1 MNRSSSNSAKRE
13 PRPFLGVMFQCCGT
27 YGRIYRNKEKT
38 AYAGFCPRCGKRV
51 VVAIGKE
58 GSDSRFFVAS

>member
-1 MNRSSSNSAKRE
+1 MNRPSRRSPQRE
-13 PRPFLGVMFQCCGT
+13 PRPFLGVLFRCCKT

-51 VVAIGKE
+51 VVAIGSE
-58 GSDSRFFVAS
+58 GTDTRFFVAS